1 MDSNFRFRDALPP
14 LTARLRRPGGLD
26 NKRQLVDLPPD
37 ISIAEAGNC
46 SDDIVAATVD
56 RRKL

>member
-1 MDSNFRFRDALPP
+1 MDSNFRLRDALPP
-14 LTARLRRPGGLD
+14 PTARPSWPGWLD